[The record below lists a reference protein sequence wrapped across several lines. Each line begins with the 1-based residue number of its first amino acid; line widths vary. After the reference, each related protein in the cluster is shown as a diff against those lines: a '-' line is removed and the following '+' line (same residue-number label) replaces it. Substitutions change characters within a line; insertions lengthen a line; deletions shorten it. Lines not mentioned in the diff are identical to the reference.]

1 LPVFLEESVIL
12 FVFEIVKLIEI
23 FIFKAIV
30 VSALL
35 GFEKCFLDYGSR
47 WWGLLGD
54 DFMGSEDV
62 IPGWVLN

>member
-12 FVFEIVKLIEI
+12 FVFEIVKLIEV

-47 WWGLLGD
+47 
-54 DFMGSEDV
+54 
-62 IPGWVLN
+62 